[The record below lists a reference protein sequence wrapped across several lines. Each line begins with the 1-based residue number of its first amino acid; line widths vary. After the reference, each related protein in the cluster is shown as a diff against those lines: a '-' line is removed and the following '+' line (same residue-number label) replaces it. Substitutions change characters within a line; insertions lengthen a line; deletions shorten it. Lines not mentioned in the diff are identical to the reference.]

1 MPRDLLDRS
10 VSSVG
15 RKVFPATRV
24 RVFANRVTGITYGI
38 EPIGTHIDPW
48 PVYGGSQSR
57 WTQSSRMVGCMISRS
72 ESFWMHSA
80 VSNAQRAAS
89 KTPLRSMSNL
99 KRAVRRSDRA
109 DQPFLSNGS
118 RLRRTDD

>member
-48 PVYGGSQSR
+48 PVYGRFTEPLDAILEDGRLYDQPIRELLDALGGQQRATCGLQNAPPQHVESEA
-57 WTQSSRMVGCMISRS
+57 SRS
-72 ESFWMHSA
+72 SFRQGGSA
-80 VSNAQRAAS
+80 VPVEW
-89 KTPLRSMSNL
+89 KPPPE
-99 KRAVRRSDRA
+99 D
-109 DQPFLSNGS
+109 
-118 RLRRTDD
+118 

>member
-24 RVFANRVTGITYGI
+24 RVFANRVTGLTYGI
-38 EPIGTHIDPW
+38 EHIGTHIDPW
-48 PVYGGSQSR
+48 PVYGRFTEPLDAILEDGRLYDQPIR
-57 WTQSSRMVGCMISRS
+57 ELLDALGGQ
-72 ESFWMHSA
+72 
-80 VSNAQRAAS
+80 QRATFAS

-99 KRAVRRSDRA
+99 KRAVRRSDR
-109 DQPFLSNGS
+109 
-118 RLRRTDD
+118 